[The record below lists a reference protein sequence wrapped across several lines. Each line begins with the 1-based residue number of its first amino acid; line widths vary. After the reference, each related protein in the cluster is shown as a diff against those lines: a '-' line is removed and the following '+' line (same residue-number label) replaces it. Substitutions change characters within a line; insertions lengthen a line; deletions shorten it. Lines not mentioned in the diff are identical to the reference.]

1 MISKIQFSVE
11 RRTDLDWL
19 RIIAVLL
26 LVPFHSSLVFNLH
39 PEVVMYI
46 KDHVDS
52 NLLGRLAGWVHLF
65 HMPLLFYVAGASS
78 YFALKKRSHLQY
90 LGERLSKLLLPAIT
104 GLILLVP
111 PMTYLSL
118 VSRGITVNFWQHY
131 IGFWQIDP
139 IDISG
144 INGKFTPAHL
154 WFLIFLFIYSLVALP
169 LFSLLSKEKL
179 QSRFRMLI
187 DRTGTLPILL
197 VLFVFLVLSARLN
210 ILGDKNPV
218 YYFLMFFFGY
228 LLMMDKR
235 FQHSLDQYAF
245 RALGAGIVCEFIRE
259 FLYSS
264 IPEWANPNLTYF
276 LIGQLNRWV
285 WLLAILGLGH
295 RFLNQSNRLLKY
307 LSSAS
312 FPFYLLHLL
321 MNTLV
326 AFYVIKLPIGIGPK
340 YLIIVIVTIASTFGL
355 YEIIRRIPVLRYLLG
370 IKKANAPS
378 NPADR
383 KKNN

>member
-1 MISKIQFSVE
+1 
-11 RRTDLDWL
+11 
-19 RIIAVLL
+19 
-26 LVPFHSSLVFNLH
+26 
-39 PEVVMYI
+39 
-46 KDHVDS
+46 
-52 NLLGRLAGWVHLF
+52 
-65 HMPLLFYVAGASS
+65 YVAGASS